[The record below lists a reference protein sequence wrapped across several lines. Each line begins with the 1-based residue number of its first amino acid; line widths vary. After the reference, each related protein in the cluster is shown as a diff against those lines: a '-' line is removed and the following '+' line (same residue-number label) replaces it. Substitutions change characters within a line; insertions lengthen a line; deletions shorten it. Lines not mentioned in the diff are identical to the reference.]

1 MGFLKQLNE
10 HIESMLIDDAEEEDI
25 AASLLSEDGF
35 FFSDDTLL
43 PILESVRRTVVK
55 RGGVRHVTRRIGRPN
70 PYRSAIAKR
79 SAKAH
84 RGSRMRGQMKYR
96 NSAKAKRDKTEIKRF
111 NTTRRTNRPLF
122 RPARRPKFHGPP
134 RRSTKARTFRPPRRR
149 RF

>member
-1 MGFLKQLNE
+1 MRFIEKLNK
-10 HIESMLIDDAEEEDI
+10 HIESMIIDEAEEEDI

-35 FFSDDTLL
+35 FVDVEESS
-43 PILESVRRTVVK
+43 PILESVRRTIIR
-55 RGGVRHVTRRIGRPN
+55 RGGVRHVTRRVGRAN

-96 NSAKAKRDKTEIKRF
+96 NSAKAKRDKTEIHRF
-111 NTTRRTNRPLF
+111 NATRRPRAMFKP
-122 RPARRPKFHGPP
+122 PRRPKFHGPP
-134 RRSTKARTFRPPRRR
+134 RRSARPRLFRPTRR